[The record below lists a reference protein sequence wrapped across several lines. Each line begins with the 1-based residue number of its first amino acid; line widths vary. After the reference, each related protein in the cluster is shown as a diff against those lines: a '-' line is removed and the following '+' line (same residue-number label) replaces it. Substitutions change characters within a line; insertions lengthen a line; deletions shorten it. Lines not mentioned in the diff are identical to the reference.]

1 MSETAADQIV
11 ACCNRLWAA
20 GLIAGLSG
28 NVSVRLEGDR
38 FLVTPGG
45 ITKSDLRPEDLVE
58 VDGGGRRL
66 RGFQNPTSELDLHL
80 RIYRESRVCGA
91 VVHAHPP
98 TATAFGIA
106 GETIDTDVLPEV
118 VLLLG
123 EVPLAPYVEPGTAAL
138 GDQVAHYVEGH
149 TAVLLANHGA
159 VCWGPDLATARARM
173 ETLEHAAKILHSA
186 RTLGRVN
193 RLTREQR
200 DELDTRRRTPRNG

>member
-1 MSETAADQIV
+1 MSEAAADQIV
-11 ACCNRLWAA
+11 ACCNRLWMA
-20 GLIAGLSG
+20 GLMAGLSG
-28 NVSVRLEGDR
+28 NVSVRLGDDR

-45 ITKSDLRPEDLVE
+45 LAKSDLRPEDLVE
-58 VDGGGRRL
+58 VDGGGRRV

-80 RIYRESRVCGA
+80 RIYRESPACGA

-123 EVPLAPYVEPGTAAL
+123 EVPLAPYAGPGTPAL
-138 GDQVAHYVEGH
+138 GDQVARYVAGH
-149 TAVLLANHGA
+149 TTVLLANHGA

-173 ETLEHAAKILHSA
+173 ETLEHAAKIIHSA
-186 RTLGRVN
+186 RSLGRVN